1 MLLKEYSKVK
11 QILRIMKGCS
21 VRCDLKFSEKGIT
34 EDKPD
39 ALCFK
44 NCVFKANEF
53 SGNML

>member
-21 VRCDLKFSEKGIT
+21 VRCDLKFSEKGIA

-39 ALCFK
+39 AVCFK